1 MVHNKT
7 NRFGLENQVKINV
20 FISYFNMLKLLF
32 TEDSR
37 KKCEITFK
45 GLLKAV
51 ILYKK
56 KNAFKP

>member
-1 MVHNKT
+1 
-7 NRFGLENQVKINV
+7 
-20 FISYFNMLKLLF
+20 MLKLLF

-56 KNAFKP
+56 KMHLNPKNELYSNPPNESGGKNEPFLV